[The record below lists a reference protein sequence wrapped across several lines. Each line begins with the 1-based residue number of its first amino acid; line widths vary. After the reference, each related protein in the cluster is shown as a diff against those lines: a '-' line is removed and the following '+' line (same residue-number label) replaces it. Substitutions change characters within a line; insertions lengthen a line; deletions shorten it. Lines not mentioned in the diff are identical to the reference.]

1 MEKDLLTAENV
12 VDRVTE
18 WAAGPAEDDSAE
30 LSEGLSGWRSN
41 LTYRRFEG
49 NEVPE
54 PCSGCSTD
62 Y

>member
-1 MEKDLLTAENV
+1 VEKDLITAESV

-18 WAAGPAEDDSAE
+18 WVAGPAGSDSAV
-30 LSEGLSGWRSN
+30 LSEDLAGWRSN
-41 LTYRRFEG
+41 LTYRRFTG